1 MAALHRAEWMA
12 TGVCPELCLSTAC
25 GHGIYVYKG
34 VEFNSDSRPCNAH
47 QSPERQYI
55 SFCSKWDFYV
65 QAGEAKGGKKE
76 CAITSAPCWVH
87 LMPRYDSITS
97 PAPTNQFHYS
107 WEEQG
112 LGLVMIWSSLFLSFN
127 QITVLWGFFFF
138 SLSSLSEENLNGSQ
152 VQESWKM
159 AAQVRSSCTEAD
171 QRWGRM
177 AANKHTHTHGHTPS
191 VPGAVLDWSQ

>member
-12 TGVCPELCLSTAC
+12 IGVCPELCLSTAC

-127 QITVLWGFFFF
+127 QITVLWGVFF
-138 SLSSLSEENLNGSQ
+138 SSPWVACLKRI
-152 VQESWKM
+152 WM
-159 AAQVRSSCTEAD
+159 AARFRSPE
-171 QRWGRM
+171 RWPHRSGAPALRQTRDG
-177 AANKHTHTHGHTPS
+177 AEWQPTNTHTLMDTHLLFLG
-191 VPGAVLDWSQ
+191 QF

>member
-1 MAALHRAEWMA
+1 MRL
-12 TGVCPELCLSTAC
+12 LCASRRS
-25 GHGIYVYKG
+25 KG
-34 VEFNSDSRPCNAH
+34 E
-47 QSPERQYI
+47 
-55 SFCSKWDFYV
+55 
-65 QAGEAKGGKKE
+65 KKE

-112 LGLVMIWSSLFLSFN
+112 LGLVMIWSYLFLSFN
-127 QITVLWGFFFF
+127 QITVLWGVFF
-138 SLSSLSEENLNGSQ
+138 SPPWVACLKRIWIEGVRNGSQ

-159 AAQVRSSCTEAD
+159 AAQVRISCTEAD

>member
-1 MAALHRAEWMA
+1 M
-12 TGVCPELCLSTAC
+12 ST
-25 GHGIYVYKG
+25 KG
-34 VEFNSDSRPCNAH
+34 WSLIQT
-47 QSPERQYI
+47 QSHETHINPLRGSI
-55 SFCSKWDFYV
+55 FPFV
-65 QAGEAKGGKKE
+65 QNETFMCKQEKQRGEKKE

-127 QITVLWGFFFF
+127 QITVLWGVFFF